1 MIECERLTKRYGK
14 TLALDALELHVGKG
28 ELHGF
33 VGPNGAGKTT
43 AMRIFTTLIRPTS
56 GDARIGGVS
65 VTESPERVRRMIG
78 YMPDFFGV
86 YENLRAWEYL
96 DLYAGCLSLGAKERR
111 RRTEVLLELTELKDK
126 REAFVD
132 GLSRGMKQRLCLAR
146 AMLHDPALLILDEP
160 ASGMDPK
167 ARLQM
172 RRILRTVG
180 ETGKTVLISSHILPE
195 LSELCSAIS
204 ILYGGKTAFSG
215 PAGQLRRRMN
225 GQAPLL
231 VRFAIEP
238 GAEQLDSA
246 RQALGSQMNA
256 SLLPGKDGLW
266 EILPAGEE
274 KPAQATA
281 QDEAR
286 VLRLLMAQG
295 LPVCAFYREETSL
308 EEIFMEVV
316 RDDAQS
322 DL

>member
-1 MIECERLTKRYGK
+1 MIECERLTKRYGR
-14 TLALDALELHVGKG
+14 TLALDGLELHVARG

-43 AMRIFTTLIRPTS
+43 AMRIFAALTHPTS

-65 VTESPERVRRMIG
+65 VAREPQRVRRMIG

-86 YENLRAWEYL
+86 YDNLRVWEYL
-96 DLYAGCLSLGAKERR
+96 DLYAGCLGLSAKERR
-111 RRTEVLLELTELKDK
+111 RRIEEMLELTELRDR

-146 AMLHDPALLILDEP
+146 AMLQDPELLILDEP

-172 RRILRTVG
+172 RRILRAVG
-180 ETGKTVLISSHILPE
+180 DTGKTVLISSHILPE
-195 LSELCSAIS
+195 LFELCSAIS
-204 ILYGGKTAFSG
+204 ILYGGRTAFSG

-225 GQAPLL
+225 GQRPLL
-231 VRFAIEP
+231 VRFAEEP
-238 GAEQLDSA
+238 SGEPLENARGALRAQLK
-246 RQALGSQMNA
+246 AL
-256 SLLPGKDGLW
+256 LLPGKDGLW
-266 EILPAGEE
+266 EIVPCGDEE
-274 KPAQATA
+274 AVRAEA

-286 VLRLLMAQG
+286 TLRLLMAQG

>member
-1 MIECERLTKRYGK
+1 MIVCEQLTKRYGR
-14 TLALDALELHVGKG
+14 TLALDALELHVEKG

-43 AMRIFTTLIRPTS
+43 AMRIFATLMRPTS
-56 GDARIGGVS
+56 GDVRIGGVS
-65 VTESPERVRRMIG
+65 VTVAPDRVRRMIG

-86 YENLRAWEYL
+86 YDNLRVWEYL
-96 DLYAGCLSLGAKERR
+96 DLYAGCLSIGAKARR
-111 RRTEVLLELTELKDK
+111 RRIEELLELTELRDK
-126 REAFVD
+126 REALVD

-146 AMLHDPALLILDEP
+146 AMLHDPMLLILDEP

-172 RRILRTVG
+172 RRILRAVG
-180 ETGKTVLISSHILPE
+180 DTGKTVLISSHILPE

-204 ILYGGKTAFSG
+204 ILYRGKTAFSG
-215 PAGQLRRRMN
+215 PAAQLRRRMN
-225 GQAPLL
+225 GQAPML
-231 VRFAIEP
+231 VRFAAEP
-238 GAEQLDSA
+238 GAQLLDGA
-246 RQALGSQMNA
+246 RQALKEQLGA

-266 EILPAGEE
+266 EIAPCTE
-274 KPAQATA
+274 KRPAQDSA
-281 QDEAR
+281 QEEAR
-286 VLRLLMAQG
+286 ALSLLMAQG

-308 EEIFMEVV
+308 EAIFMEVI